1 VLSGRKVCGILAEA
15 LPGPEGSLWVI
26 VGIGINVCQ
35 RREDFLPE
43 LRETAASLSMI
54 AGAEIDRAA
63 LETAFLEELE
73 ALRRELPQET
83 AERRQEY
90 RAACLNLGRRVRV
103 LRPDGERSALAVSLT
118 PDYGLAVRYDDG
130 TEEVLRSGEVSV
142 RGLYGYT
149 DKE

>member
-1 VLSGRKVCGILAEA
+1 MTILIDSYDSFSYNLYQLVGELDPTVKVIRNDEMT
-15 LPGPEGSLWVI
+15 V
-26 VGIGINVCQ
+26 
-35 RREDFLPE
+35 
-43 LRETAASLSMI
+43 
-54 AGAEIDRAA
+54 
-63 LETAFLEELE
+63 EELE

-90 RAACLNLGRRVRV
+90 GAACLNLGRRVRV
-103 LRPDGERSALAVSLT
+103 LRPGGERSALAVSLT

>member
-1 VLSGRKVCGILAEA
+1 MGHRGHRHQRLPAAGGFPAGAAGDGGIAVHDRRGGDRPGGAGDGLSGGTGGPA
-15 LPGPEGSLWVI
+15 PG
-26 VGIGINVCQ
+26 
-35 RREDFLPE
+35 
-43 LRETAASLSMI
+43 TAAGDG
-54 AGAEIDRAA
+54 GAAA
-63 LETAFLEELE
+63 
-73 ALRRELPQET
+73 
-83 AERRQEY
+83 EY
-90 RAACLNLGRRVRV
+90 RAACLNLGRRGRV